1 MKLVPPGDAYNRITE
16 VERNRQ
22 LEQADK
28 RNHKKG
34 RDVEIGSG
42 RLIISSPNGS
52 RFRVTVADDGTLSA
66 IAI

>member
-1 MKLVPPGDAYNRITE
+1 MKLVPPPNSYNRATE

-22 LEQADK
+22 IEQADK
-28 RNHKKG
+28 QNHKKG